1 MCARM
6 ALLVRRFGWMAL
18 LLLVSCAVEG
28 EQEDQAVSDITLGPA
43 TYNGTGRCT
52 VSGTTMHCCPG
63 GMAMIG
69 AHLDKDV
76 FKCAGVTT
84 LVGARFVDSSTLR
97 NGMHCC
103 PQGSVM
109 VGLHVD
115 QNKLLCQAV
124 SPTPLRSGEF
134 VDFTSRDSFV
144 MHVCGRADAV
154 MAGIH
159 VDGDWFTC
167 DT

>member
-1 MCARM
+1 M
-6 ALLVRRFGWMAL
+6 ALLVRRFGWMTL
-18 LLLVSCAVEG
+18 LLLVSCAVE
-28 EQEDQAVSDITLGPA
+28 EEHENQAVSGITLGPA
-43 TYNGTGRCT
+43 AYNGTGRCT
-52 VSGTTMHCCPG
+52 VSGITVHCCPG

-69 AHLDKDV
+69 AHLGQDV

-84 LVGARFVDSSTLR
+84 LVGGRFVDSGPFRTLR

-109 VGLHVD
+109 VGFHKD
-115 QNKLLCQAV
+115 ADALLCQAV
-124 SPTPLRSGEF
+124 SPTPQLSGEF
-134 VDFTSRDSFV
+134 VDFTSRDSFI

-159 VDGDWFTC
+159 VDRDWFTC